1 MVRDAALV
9 ARKDLLLEWQSR
21 ITLYQV
27 LPFAL
32 VIVVLFGFAFEP
44 DNRVLDEAAP
54 GLFWLAILFVSVLIT
69 QRTISVE
76 FSDGVDEALRL
87 TGLDPAAIF
96 LGKTAATAL
105 QLLTIEVV
113 LGAGVVLL
121 YNQTLDGFLVL
132 LGATLVATVG
142 LAAASSLYA
151 VLAAGAR
158 VRETVLP
165 ILLLP
170 VLAPLLIAATQ
181 AFRVAIDGRSSEA
194 WPWIGLLGIFAL
206 AEVALGVAAYGSLL
220 EDT

>member
-1 MVRDAALV
+1 MVREAALV

-21 ITLYQV
+21 ITLHQV

-44 DNRVLDEAAP
+44 DSRVLDEAAP
-54 GLFWLAILFVSVLIT
+54 GLFWLALLFVTVLIT

-76 FSDGVDEALRL
+76 FSDGVDQALRL

-96 LGKTAATAL
+96 LGKTAATAV
-105 QLLTIEVV
+105 QLLAIEVV
-113 LGAGVVLL
+113 LGAGVILL
-121 YNQTLDGFLVL
+121 YNQTLA
-132 LGATLVATVG
+132 GAPLIVATAVLTTIG

-158 VRETVLP
+158 VKETVLP

-170 VLAPLLIAATQ
+170 VLSPLLIGATQ
-181 AFRVAIDGRSSEA
+181 VFRDALDGQSSDS
-194 WPWIGLLGIFAL
+194 WPWLVLLGIFGL
-206 AEVALGVAAYGSLL
+206 AELALGLFAYGSLL